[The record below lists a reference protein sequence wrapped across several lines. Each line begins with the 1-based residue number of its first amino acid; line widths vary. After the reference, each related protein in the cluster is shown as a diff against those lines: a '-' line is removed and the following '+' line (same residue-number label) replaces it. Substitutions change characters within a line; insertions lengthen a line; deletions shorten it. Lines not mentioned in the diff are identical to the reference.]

1 MAFEGMQPAVNI
13 WLIKS
18 RALLTGNRRS
28 RRAERSPG
36 APPTP
41 AAPAQLPSRVPS
53 VNPQN
58 AEGPHAVR
66 ALSRRM
72 PQTVPQTVQRRSTRP
87 RRLSEKAL
95 SQKGNSTH
103 FKCLGKNECATK
115 KLSFAFDMK
124 LEKAW
129 LSYTNDAWALLL
141 AIRLEQRS
149 EIHVLLE
156 FQGSRDEVGF
166 CSCRMGSTV
175 VMCVNNCCCKSLHYP
190 IAQLICWFLKQ
201 KAVSGRAGVV
211 RHARQ
216 SRRR

>member
-1 MAFEGMQPAVNI
+1 MVHSYVN
-13 WLIKS
+13 LRHVLS
-18 RALLTGNRRS
+18 V
-28 RRAERSPG
+28 
-36 APPTP
+36 
-41 AAPAQLPSRVPS
+41 AAGLCCQQL
-53 VNPQN
+53 
-58 AEGPHAVR
+58 G
-66 ALSRRM
+66 
-72 PQTVPQTVQRRSTRP
+72 STIN
-87 RRLSEKAL
+87 L
-95 SQKGNSTH
+95 
-103 FKCLGKNECATK
+103 ECATK